1 MPPAAPVPEDEARAF
16 DYLQLMWDEAE
27 RQHQAGFVPSNPHHQ
42 KSMAKE
48 TTFRG
53 CRFIKVR
60 RAGEGGFSTVW
71 QVHGPV
77 AIPAAVPDAEPDAV
91 RMESVD
97 ERQQGYFAMKQVS
110 LRRLEPESRDELV
123 QEAQLL
129 EQLAQKPGHEQY
141 ILRYFGHR
149 LNRDTLKIVRTLR

>member
-1 MPPAAPVPEDEARAF
+1 M
-16 DYLQLMWDEAE
+16 
-27 RQHQAGFVPSNPHHQ
+27 
-42 KSMAKE
+42 
-48 TTFRG
+48 
-53 CRFIKVR
+53 
-60 RAGEGGFSTVW
+60 W

-97 ERQQGYFAMKQVS
+97 ARQQGYFAMKQVS